1 MPVNFDNALAFSGEW
16 VVAIGPEHPR
26 EKIEEICVW
35 VYQTL
40 EDGSG
45 DVGATEMTTSHGEHE
60 DAHFVRIDGAARG
73 APGRWLLP
81 VKKVGHP
88 DLSFRDGRAFAIA
101 IALVVETVDGARR
114 QRVAW
119 WNQQV
124 ELHQDKDGRV
134 DAALAAVRLAAAG
147 DQRANNALR
156 EDPLA
161 TPVGFE
167 GL

>member
-1 MPVNFDNALAFSGEW
+1 MIRGGIAPRRSALLSRRVLKGGCRMPVNFDNALAFSDEW

-88 DLSFRDGRAFAIA
+88 D
-101 IALVVETVDGARR
+101 
-114 QRVAW
+114 
-119 WNQQV
+119 
-124 ELHQDKDGRV
+124 
-134 DAALAAVRLAAAG
+134 
-147 DQRANNALR
+147 
-156 EDPLA
+156 
-161 TPVGFE
+161 
-167 GL
+167 